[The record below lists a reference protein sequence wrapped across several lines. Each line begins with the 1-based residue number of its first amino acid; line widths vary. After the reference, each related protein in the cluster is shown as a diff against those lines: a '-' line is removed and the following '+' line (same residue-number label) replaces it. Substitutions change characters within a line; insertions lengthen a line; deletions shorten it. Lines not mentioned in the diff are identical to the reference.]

1 MTSVTALRAAA
12 VLAVA
17 APGFAPAAPLTAQEP
32 LTLARAIEVAQQ
44 QGYQARAALATLD
57 AADSRDRAFYAG
69 LLPQLSLDGTLP
81 SYNRSIIQVVQPD
94 GTTQFRAQDQLST
107 DLRATVSQQVPW
119 TGGDLFVSS
128 SLARLSV
135 SGPQSVETWSSTP
148 VAFGLR
154 QPILRPNEVGWD
166 RREQPIRSELALR
179 QYREAMEDVA
189 IRVANLFFDV
199 YAARVGLEN
208 STTNAAVNDT
218 LYRLNQGRFEVG
230 KIGENDLLQSELA
243 LLRARN
249 AADAARL
256 NYDRA
261 RAALRLGLKLPPDAP
276 IDVEVPTA
284 IPDLVVD
291 TTVAVR
297 EALTNRASISNA
309 ELQKVMAARRVTE
322 ARLNNGVGAIVSASY
337 GFNGTGPDRSGAYQD
352 LLDASQF
359 TVAVQIPLVQ
369 WGSRK
374 QTVQAARADA
384 EQVENT
390 TRANV
395 EQTAQDAHFAALELD
410 QARRNLALSAKADT
424 VAGRRFEVAYNRYVI
439 GRITIDNLY
448 IAQSEKD
455 QALGSYVQALRGYWV
470 AHYALRR
477 ATLFDFETGR
487 PIH

>member
-1 MTSVTALRAAA
+1 
-12 VLAVA
+12 
-17 APGFAPAAPLTAQEP
+17 
-32 LTLARAIEVAQQ
+32 
-44 QGYQARAALATLD
+44 
-57 AADSRDRAFYAG
+57 
-69 LLPQLSLDGTLP
+69 
-81 SYNRSIIQVVQPD
+81 
-94 GTTQFRAQDQLST
+94 
-107 DLRATVSQQVPW
+107 
-119 TGGDLFVSS
+119 
-128 SLARLSV
+128 
-135 SGPQSVETWSSTP
+135 
-148 VAFGLR
+148 
-154 QPILRPNEVGWD
+154 
-166 RREQPIRSELALR
+166 
-179 QYREAMEDVA
+179 
-189 IRVANLFFDV
+189 
-199 YAARVGLEN
+199 VGLEN

-218 LYRLNQGRFEVG
+218 LYRLNQGRFQVG

-276 IDVEVPTA
+276 IEIAVPTS
-284 IPDLVVD
+284 IPDLVAD

-309 ELQKVMAARRVTE
+309 ELQNVMAARRVTE

-487 PIH
+487 PIQ